1 MQLELRNVSY
11 RYAATDDRLALED
24 VSLRFHTGEAVLVL
38 GHSGAGKST
47 LLHLMAGLLKPS
59 SGQVVFDDGVR
70 NGVCTSLALQQPER
84 QLFCGSVFDEV
95 AFGLRQTYR
104 SKRMALERRSREDFV
119 RQQVES
125 ALLAVGLD
133 PQAYVSRHPQ
143 QLSDGEKR
151 RLAIA
156 CCLATKPRFLLLD
169 EPLAGLDAPGRR
181 ALLRTLG
188 SLRSNGTGVV
198 VTSHSVEPLLPIVD
212 RILLFREGRVV
223 GDGSPSN
230 ILGDLSLLS
239 ACGVE
244 PPGIA
249 SVARRLQE
257 RGWPALEWST
267 PDRLADSILS
277 CLRHPDGREVP

>member
-24 VSLRFHTGEAVLVL
+24 ASLRLHTGEAVLVL

-59 SGQVVFDDGVR
+59 SGKVVFGDGVR

-104 SKRMALERRSREDFV
+104 SKRMALGRRSQADFE

-125 ALLAVGLD
+125 VLLAVGLD
-133 PQAYVSRHPQ
+133 PQAYASRHPQ
-143 QLSDGEKR
+143 QLSAGEKR

-156 CCLATKPRFLLLD
+156 CCLAMKPCFLLLD

-244 PPGIA
+244 PLGIA
-249 SVARRLQE
+249 SVAKRLQE

-267 PDRLADSILS
+267 P
-277 CLRHPDGREVP
+277 